1 MIKAT
6 ILITN
11 YNYEKWL
18 RRCIRSCLNQSLPR
32 CQFEIIVVDDASTDN
47 SKDILLDYKD
57 EENFKVIFNQKNKGV
72 GYSANKGSRIARG
85 KWIVRVDADDYVH
98 SEFLNFLM
106 LYAESNKSKAV
117 ACDYVMVDFDEN
129 TISRNKQKEEPIA
142 CAILYR
148 TDVLEYIGSWSAN
161 HTIDEDKE
169 IHERYT
175 KSFDI
180 DYLNVPLYRYF
191 QHEGSLSGRG
201 F

>member
-6 ILITN
+6 IIITN

-32 CQFEIIVVDDASTDN
+32 DQYEVIVVDDSSTDN

-57 EENFKVIFNQKNKGV
+57 EKNFKVIFNQENRGV
-72 GYSANKGSRIARG
+72 GYAANKGSRSARG

-98 SEFLNFLM
+98 FEFLNFL
-106 LYAESNKSKAV
+106 LLFAESNKSKAV
-117 ACDYVMVDFDEN
+117 ASDYVMVDFDEN
-129 TISRNKQKEEPIA
+129 VLSRKNQEEDPIA

-148 TDVLEYIGSWSAN
+148 TDVLEYIGSWSVDHA
-161 HTIDEDKE
+161 IDEDKD

-175 KSFDI
+175 KNFEI
-180 DYLNVPLYRYF
+180 DYLEIPLYRYF
-191 QHEGSLSGRG
+191 KHKGSLSCQR
-201 F
+201 